1 MINAKTDRAPRKDN
15 EEAQVTGKYWN
26 GNGDLQWEA
35 GGMQPGGTKV
45 TS

>member
-1 MINAKTDRAPRKDN
+1 MINAKTGLQGKTMRKPRLTDKD
-15 EEAQVTGKYWN
+15 WN

-35 GGMQPGGTKV
+35 GGMQPDGTKV